1 MRSPDYQICTE
12 VIFSTSSL
20 YCGKLLM
27 QFYFLLHSS
36 VNNQYVFISV
46 INMPGKAGKII
57 KRVLLGILVVILLLV
72 IFYWDLVSYGVR
84 QGKGQLNIV
93 WNAKPVEEFLRD
105 PSFPDSLKAK
115 LKLIENIREYAID
128 SLGLKDTKNYKTLYD
143 QRGEEIMWVVTAS
156 EPFKLKPKEWKF
168 PILGA
173 VPYKGFFEKERAI
186 ALKNELEKQGFD
198 VSIRNPGGWST
209 LGWFTDPILS
219 KMLERSEGDLANLI
233 IHEMSHATI
242 FVKDSI
248 DFNENL
254 ASFIGDRG
262 SENFLISKYG
272 RESNQY
278 KIYIEEDKDY
288 LRFAD
293 HMLRGAEALDSL
305 YTTMGDLLP
314 VKEKLQRKKAMIQ
327 KIVNALDTLTLSLNQ
342 KPSQR
347 FKDKLPNN
355 AYFMNFRRYQSKQD
369 FFWDQYREKFHSN
382 LRDYIKY
389 MSERYPFL

>member
-1 MRSPDYQICTE
+1 
-12 VIFSTSSL
+12 
-20 YCGKLLM
+20 
-27 QFYFLLHSS
+27 
-36 VNNQYVFISV
+36 
-46 INMPGKAGKII
+46 MPGKVGKVI
-57 KRVLLGILVVILLLV
+57 KRSLLGLLGVILLL
-72 IFYWDLVSYGVR
+72 ITFYWDLVSYGVR

-93 WNAKPVEEFLRD
+93 WNARPVEEFLNS

-115 LKLIENIREYAID
+115 LKLIGNIREYAID

-143 QRGEEIMWVVTAS
+143 QKGEEIMWVVTAS

-173 VPYKGFFEKERAI
+173 VPYKGFFQKEKAI

-272 RESNQY
+272 RESKQY
-278 KIYIEEDKDY
+278 RIYINEDKDY
-288 LRFAD
+288 LRYAD
-293 HMLRGAEALDSL
+293 HMLRGAKALDSL
-305 YTTMGDLLP
+305 YNEMEEDTP
-314 VKEKLQRKKAMIQ
+314 VREKLRQKIAMIQ
-327 KIVNALDTLTLSLNQ
+327 KIVNALDTLSLSLNQ
-342 KPSQR
+342 KPSSR

-355 AYFMNFRRYQSKQD
+355 AYFMNFRRYQAKQD
-369 FFWDQYREKFHSN
+369 LFWEEYRDKFNSD
-382 LRDYIKY
+382 LKDYIKY
-389 MSERYPFL
+389 MSKKYPFL